1 MDLGRHNLDQAAP
14 KVHPPARALA
24 SMAYD
29 AASRTVMLFGGI
41 TPSDQVLADTWT
53 WGDHF

>member
-1 MDLGRHNLDQAAP
+1 
-14 KVHPPARALA
+14 
-24 SMAYD
+24 MAYD